1 MTPALFIP
9 KILCFLIFDNR
20 MSFRIAQISLVICFM
35 VQPSKC
41 LHQQSWDTSSH
52 PLWKFPRSVHYEIY
66 CLRWTCSPLAELS
79 GEASSYFIHSMLPF
93 RCPGIDVTVHVLL
106 NRQISCK
113 EKCTESTEHLFSC
126 RLNCSFIF
134 PGGRWSEI
142 NGNGAN
148 IKTFSLKLFSVLWR

>member
-1 MTPALFIP
+1 MLFD
-9 KILCFLIFDNR
+9 FW
-20 MSFRIAQISLVICFM
+20 
-35 VQPSKC
+35 
-41 LHQQSWDTSSH
+41 QQNVFQDCTDQFSDMLYGATKQMFASAELRHRSSH

-93 RCPGIDVTVHVLL
+93 GCPGIDVTVHVLL